1 MGIKSYKPTT
11 ASRRFM
17 TVVDYSVLTKK
28 SPEKSL
34 TYGRKKRVGRSTGG
48 RITVRH
54 KGGGVKKVYR
64 NVDFRQDKINMPA
77 KVTAI
82 EYDPNRTAFIA
93 LIVYKDGEKR
103 YILSPKDLK
112 VGTSIVTSEDA
123 PLEVG
128 NRTLLK
134 KIPVGYFVHNVE
146 LLPGKGGQIIRSA
159 GSSAQILA
167 RDGGYVHLQLPST
180 ETRKVVEN
188 CWASIGFV
196 SNPDHNLVCIGKA
209 GRSRH
214 MGRRPAVRGTAMN
227 PVDHPHGG
235 GEGRQPIGLKRPK
248 TPWGKPALG
257 VKTRRKKKVTNIFIV
272 KRRFKK

>member
-1 MGIKSYKPTT
+1 MAIKSYKPTT

-28 SPEKSL
+28 KPEKGL
-34 TYGRKKRVGRSTGG
+34 IWGRKKRVGRSTSG

-54 KGGGVKKVYR
+54 KGGGVKKLFR
-64 NVDFRQDKINMPA
+64 AIDFRQDKINIPA
-77 KVTAI
+77 KIVAI
-82 EYDPNRTAFIA
+82 EYDPNRSAFIA
-93 LIVYKDGEKR
+93 LVIFKDGEKR
-103 YILSPKDLK
+103 YILSPKDVK
-112 VGTSIVTSEDA
+112 VGTTIVSSEEA
-123 PLEVG
+123 PLENG
-128 NRTLLK
+128 NRTQLK
-134 KIPVGYFVHNVE
+134 RIPVGYFVHNVE
-146 LLPGKGGQIIRSA
+146 FLPGKGGQAVKSA
-159 GSSAQILA
+159 GSAAQVLA
-167 RDGGYVHLQLPST
+167 RDGGYVHLQMPSS
-180 ETRKVVEN
+180 EVRKISEN

-196 SNPDHNLVCIGKA
+196 SNPDHGLVSIGKA
-209 GRSRH
+209 GRARH

-272 KRRFKK
+272 KRRLKK